1 MHAILRL
8 RNVICSLKQNDF
20 PAYLWT
26 NCTDI
31 FGIQTHWVEAMWR
44 RGMLR
49 LLCTLSNKISA
60 HWNTNQDKA
69 AKSWLKRIIIM
80 LSRISSV
87 KILIQLSLNDLRTYR
102 VVITGIQITDQE
114 SFRDRCFWKHWY
126 GPNSMYKHC
135 KLKNYYFSRISALR
149 FTFEQELHINHK
161 PKPL

>member
-1 MHAILRL
+1 MHAIQRL

-31 FGIQTHWVEAMWR
+31 FGIQTYWVEAMWR

-49 LLCTLSNKISA
+49 LLCTLSNKISS
-60 HWNTNQDKA
+60 HWNTNQDNT

-87 KILIQLSLNDLRTYR
+87 KILIQLSLNDLWTYK
-102 VVITGIQITDQE
+102 VVIMGIQITDQE

-126 GPNSMYKHC
+126 GPNSMYEHC
-135 KLKNYYFSRISALR
+135 KLKNVNFSSDFGVTFYFWTRITHQS
-149 FTFEQELHINHK
+149 
-161 PKPL
+161 